1 MQLAFG
7 LGEVLARSFLV
18 LSILKS
24 AGALCLVH
32 LGVHSCRHRKLL
44 MTQQQLAL
52 AADRTGRIF
61 REGSIAGVND
71 PKRLLTLGAV
81 LPQFVNPRRETSRC
95 GCCCWA

>member
-1 MQLAFG
+1 
-7 LGEVLARSFLV
+7 
-18 LSILKS
+18 
-24 AGALCLVH
+24 
-32 LGVHSCRHRKLL
+32 